1 MKNKDLITTI
11 ARRLDKFN
19 LNEMI
24 VVSELE
30 ENEVQKILSE
40 LIKEQIILKNNDIYY
55 FNNKKTAE
63 VCKKENKIT
72 AINEIEPIII
82 EQEEGYDYF
91 LTLSEYTQNK
101 VKNYVE
107 LINMV
112 RQTGSKNI
120 KSVVEF
126 FNETTAFKKVFY
138 ASFSR
143 LYRTFNK
150 YGFKGI
156 LPNYSHHIE
165 SSIPEELYTYF
176 KKYYLTKEK
185 LSFSEAIYRAQMQ
198 LQQEQKIEQPF
209 AHSPNTFNRKLKA
222 EFSDGQIEY
231 FRNNINPYKVK
242 NIELK
247 YTEPLDM
254 QFKKAAR
261 VYLSRLKA
269 ENQLEKL
276 MHEKTDYN
284 NHLKEY
290 FDDLTIKEI
299 TPKIIA
305 KYKQNKFDSGFQLTS
320 VNTYINLLKKII
332 RTVCPETNNLITRRD
347 KDWQKKYALDMN
359 ILTEEKL
366 SELML
371 KCHTKYPAVFPV
383 LYLSLS
389 TGASIPE
396 ILGLTWNRVDF
407 ENQEI
412 FLKYF
417 LYGNKLI
424 MNRSGTSLR
433 KLKIDN
439 KMLEFLKNKF
449 NETKP
454 SQTDFVFKFN
464 SPLLPQQYIEE
475 VVLKG
480 LSEDLGIP
488 KLYPSDLQHNFTN
501 LCLNQNIPVTYIQ
514 KSLGYYG
521 IVTFVKT
528 YKNLIEKR
536 EKIFYNPLEKLIC
549 V

>member
-1 MKNKDLITTI
+1 
-11 ARRLDKFN
+11 
-19 LNEMI
+19 MI

-30 ENEVQKILSE
+30 ENEVQKIIAE
-40 LIKEQIILKNNDIYY
+40 LIKEQIILKNNDTYY

-63 VCKKENKIT
+63 VCKKENKIV
-72 AINEIEPIII
+72 AKNEITPIII
-82 EQEEGYDYF
+82 EEEDGYDYF

-112 RQTGSKNI
+112 RQTGSKNVR
-120 KSVVEF
+120 SVVEF
-126 FNETTAFKKVFY
+126 FNETHSLKIPYT
-138 ASFSR
+138 SFTR
-143 LYRTFNK
+143 HYRIFNK

-156 LPNYSHHIE
+156 LPKYSHHVE
-165 SSIPEELYTYF
+165 SSIPEEVYIYF

-185 LSFSEAIYRAQMQ
+185 LSATEALYQAQVK
-198 LQQEQKIEQPF
+198 LQQEQKIEQPY
-209 AHSPNTFNRKLKA
+209 AHTTNAFIRRINA
-222 EFSDGQIEY
+222 DFSKEQIEY
-231 FRNNINPYKVK
+231 FRNNINPPRTK
-242 NIELK
+242 I
-247 YTEPLDM
+247 TTTDISEPLDM
-254 QFKKAAR
+254 PFKKAAKI
-261 VYLSRLKA
+261 YLTNLKA
-269 ENQLEKL
+269 EKQLEKL

-284 NHLKEY
+284 NHLQEY
-290 FDDLTIKEI
+290 FDNLTIKEI
-299 TPKIIA
+299 TPKVIA
-305 KYKQNKFDSGFQLTS
+305 KYKQEKFDSGFQLAS

-347 KDWQKKYALDMN
+347 KDWQKKYALNMN
-359 ILTEEKL
+359 ILSEEKI
-366 SELML
+366 SELL
-371 KCHTKYPAVFPV
+371 QKCHTKYPEAYPV

-389 TGASIPE
+389 TGVSIPE
-396 ILGLTWNRVDF
+396 VLGLTWNRVDF

-536 EKIFYNPLEKLIC
+536 EKIFYNPLEKLKC